1 MATAVVGGSLIS
13 ALGLLLFGKLVQHN
27 DGGSSQ
33 SLAQFHLASADLNEP
48 RQPWVSNRVAQNILS
63 YGHAAYPIVLLAFF
77 ITVFT
82 IRSIAASNSE
92 SDDESDE
99 ASATSSPQLGP
110 GGKPLPKKSPSNRD
124 GSRDVLDFSRPRKL
138 LFEWLSLA
146 VALTFAGN
154 AINVVVH
161 ALYARSEQWWC
172 GQATVIYLVG
182 SFMIF
187 CLLLISIIDTKPSPT
202 SAHVATWIFAAA
214 MEIVLLA
221 ASFAVYTT
229 DHHEP
234 KVGDPY
240 GGELEREMTEWEIT
254 EVTLDLAR
262 TLLLLVLIGFYVL
275 FMSLQGKAMPQTRP
289 STPEETTGLLDE
301 HDRAEH
307 GVENGVN
314 GNVNGQANGQPN
326 GQPNGYGATN
336 GNTPRSKKRDAPAGW
351 EKPTTTPSRSWWEY
365 IKGYSV
371 FFPYLWPSKDRRL
384 QIIVVTCFVIMI
396 IQRGIQA
403 LVPFQAG
410 VITNKL
416 ADQNGTI
423 PWGSILLY
431 ILFRLLQG
439 NNGVLG
445 AIRSTI
451 WVPVSQYSFRELSV
465 ASFEHVHGLS
475 LDFHLGKKTGEVLSA
490 LGKGNAINNFLESV
504 TFQVV
509 PMLVDLCV
517 AIAYFLILFDAYY
530 ALVISVVTFWYIY
543 LTIRMAQWRADIRR
557 EMVNSDREVDAVKN
571 DSMVSYETVKYFN
584 AEQYEFERYRSAVSK
599 FQRAEYHVYLSLNFM
614 NVTQNLVFM
623 IGLMI
628 SCFIA
633 AYQVTT
639 GQLKVGDFVVLLTYM
654 AQLQGPLNFFGTFYR
669 MIQSAMINS
678 ERMLELFKETPTVVD
693 KPTAKPL
700 PSCEGDIR
708 FSDVHFA
715 YDSRKPA
722 LQGLDF
728 HCEPGTTTAFVGESG
743 GGKSTVFR
751 LLFRF
756 YNSEAGTM
764 QVDGHDIENDV
775 TIDSLRSHIGVVPQ
789 DTVLFNET
797 LMYNLKYANP
807 AATDDDV
814 FRACQAA
821 SIHDKIIS
829 FPDGYQ
835 TKVGER
841 GLRLSGGEKQRVAI
855 ARTILKNPR
864 IILLD
869 EATAALDTET
879 EEHIQEALLTLAQGR
894 TMLVIAH
901 RLSTITMADQILVLH
916 EGRVA
921 ERGTHDE
928 LIDMKGRYASMWKK
942 QVRAQRAAEEARV
955 LKDRAERLRRESRDA
970 AYSTTT
976 EGEHSAGS
984 SEDEREAQFLAQQAA
999 AQVARARA
1007 SSRGA
1012 ASLTGILSPRS
1023 SSGISALAKAQEA
1036 PASESKG
1043 KEAKIPEEDDDIG
1056 TTK

>member
-1 MATAVVGGSLIS
+1 MAAAAVGGSLS
-13 ALGLLLFGKLVQHN
+13 ALGLVLFGSLIKN
-27 DGGSSQ
+27 DGHTSGQ
-33 SLAQFHLASADLNEP
+33 SRNAFHFTSADVKEP
-48 RQPWVSNRVAQNILS
+48 KQPWVSNRVAQGILAYLHS
-63 YGHAAYPIVLLAFF
+63 AYPLILLAFF
-77 ITVFT
+77 ITAFT
-82 IRSIAASNSE
+82 VRSIAVANRE
-92 SDDESDE
+92 NVTEGEE
-99 ASATSSPQLGP
+99 ASTTGSPQLGP
-110 GGKPLPKKSPSNRD
+110 GGKPLPKKSPIHKDS
-124 GSRDVLDFSRPRKL
+124 SQDVLDFSRPRKL
-138 LFEWLSLA
+138 LFEWLALA
-146 VALTFAGN
+146 AALTFVGN
-154 AINVVVH
+154 AITVVVH
-161 ALYARSEQWWC
+161 ALYARSEEWWC

-182 SFMIF
+182 SFMIY
-187 CLLLISIIDTKPSPT
+187 CLILITIIDTKPSPT
-202 SAHVATWIFAAA
+202 SAHVLSWVVAAI
-214 MEIVLLA
+214 MEIILLA
-221 ASFAVYTT
+221 ASFAVYTS

-254 EVTLDLAR
+254 EVTIDLAR
-262 TLLLLVLIGFYVL
+262 ILILFALIGFYCL
-275 FMSLQGKAMPQTRP
+275 FMALQGKAGTHTRP
-289 STPEETTGLLDE
+289 GTPDEQQGLLD
-301 HDRAEH
+301 HHRAE
-307 GVENGVN
+307 NGSAN
-314 GNVNGQANGQPN
+314 GNAHGHT
-326 GQPNGYGATN
+326 NGYGATTN
-336 GNTPRSKKRDAPAGW
+336 GHAKPAKKRDAPAGW

-365 IKGYSV
+365 IRGYKV

-384 QIIVVTCFVIMI
+384 QIVVVICITIMI
-396 IQRGIQA
+396 VQRGIQV
-403 LVPFQAG
+403 LVPIQAG
-410 VITNKL
+410 NITNDL
-416 ADQNGTI
+416 SGENGPVGI
-423 PWGSILLY
+423 PWRGICLY
-431 ILFRLLQG
+431 ILYRLLQG
-439 NNGVLG
+439 NNGLLG

-451 WVPVSQYSFRELSV
+451 WVPVSQYSYRELSV
-465 ASFEHVHGLS
+465 ASFEHVHSLS

-517 AIAYFLILFDAYY
+517 AIGYFLILFDAYY
-530 ALVISVVTFWYIY
+530 ALIISVVTFWYIY

-557 EMVNSDREVDAVKN
+557 EMVNADREVDAVKN

-584 AEQYEFERYRSAVSK
+584 AEQYEFNRYREAVGR
-599 FQRAEYHVYLSLNFM
+599 FQRAEYDVYLSLNFM

-623 IGLMI
+623 VGLMI
-628 SCFIA
+628 SCFLS

-639 GQLKVGDFVVLLTYM
+639 GQMKVGNFVALLTYM

-678 ERMLELFKETPTVVD
+678 ERMLELFKEQPTVVD
-693 KPTAKPL
+693 KPTAQPL

-708 FSDVHFA
+708 FNNVHFA

-722 LQGLDF
+722 LSGLDF
-728 HCEPGTTTAFVGESG
+728 HCRPGTTTALVGESG

-756 YNSEAGTM
+756 YNSEAGTI
-764 QVDGHDIENDV
+764 QVDSHDIENDV

-807 AATDDDV
+807 AANDDDV
-814 FRACQAA
+814 YRACQAA
-821 SIHDKIIS
+821 SIHDKILS

-879 EEHIQEALLTLAQGR
+879 EEHIQEALLTLAEGR

-901 RLSTITMADQILVLH
+901 RLSTITMADQILVLQD
-916 EGRVA
+916 GRVA

-928 LIDMKGRYASMWKK
+928 LLSMRGKYASMWKK
-942 QVRAQRAAEEARV
+942 QVRAQRAAEEAKV
-955 LKDRAERLRRESRDA
+955 LRDKADRLRRQSRDGSH
-970 AYSTTT
+970 STTT

-984 SEDEREAQFLAQQAA
+984 SEDEREAQLMAQQAA
-999 AQVARARA
+999 AQIARARA

-1023 SSGISALAKAQEA
+1023 TSNMAAAARASQE
-1036 PASESKG
+1036 PGKSDKG
-1043 KEAKIPEEDDDIG
+1043 KDAAIAEEDDIG
-1056 TTK
+1056 TRK